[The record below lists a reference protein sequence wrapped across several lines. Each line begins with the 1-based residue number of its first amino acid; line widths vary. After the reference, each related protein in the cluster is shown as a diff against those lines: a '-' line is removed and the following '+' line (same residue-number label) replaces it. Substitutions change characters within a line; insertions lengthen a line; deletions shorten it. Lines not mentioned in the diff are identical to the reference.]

1 MPREREDTPLDS
13 QQRTASILRPRTSEE
28 RGFTLIELM
37 ITVAIIAIIASI
49 ALPNFARA
57 RVNANESAAIS
68 TLRNISSAQAEF
80 RGTGRVDVDQD
91 GAGEF
96 GFFGELSA
104 GASLRG
110 ATEPMNPPALSA
122 SFRQIVDSRATSSGY
137 YFAIYLPDRDGLAV
151 VEESNGGA
159 PASLAGDVE
168 AANFCEL
175 IWCAY
180 AWPIRRGST
189 GNRVFFVNHMG
200 DILVS
205 QNMVAN
211 SGTGYS
217 GPSGPSPDAAFVAA
231 VSTNQ
236 ISGLV
241 AVNSVGKDGEKWVV
255 VQ

>member
-1 MPREREDTPLDS
+1 MEACTPAAAPS
-13 QQRTASILRPRTSEE
+13 THAGRE

-80 RGTGRVDVDQD
+80 RGTGRVDVDRD

-96 GFFGELSA
+96 GYFGELSA
-104 GASLRG
+104 GTSLRG
-110 ATEPMNPPALSA
+110 TTDTMAPPALSA
-122 SFRQIVDSRATSSGY
+122 SFRLIVDGRATSSGY
-137 YFAIYLPDRDGLAV
+137 YFRIFLPDRDGIGIP
-151 VEESNGGA
+151 EEANGGA
-159 PASLAGDVE
+159 PASLGSDTQ
-168 AANFCEL
+168 AADFCET

-189 GNRVFFVNHMG
+189 GNRIFFVNQMG
-200 DILVS
+200 DLLTA
-205 QNMVAN
+205 QNNVAN
-211 SGTGYS
+211 GGTGYS

-231 VSTNQ
+231 ASTNQ

-241 AVNSVGKDGEKWVV
+241 AVNSVGKDGERWVV